1 MDHHHAPY
9 PVKPTLVP
17 QARRYTRTFNA
28 AAGKV
33 FTEDDQITIEI
44 PPINHTY
51 LTKDARIYFKFD
63 MSFYDHSFTS
73 TAGLPSNWFN
83 ATKMSPLNALRKPV
97 PMLDVCGP
105 YGFFRDVEVYDYLG
119 NTLLEKTIRH
129 DLLACT
135 MADFYLDSEVE
146 RLRPPISENQKFT
159 VLAKTTPAGTA
170 IENYGTDRS
179 FGSPG
184 IHTRVNGINLLDI
197 ERNGF
202 LNVSDDYV
210 PTSGVVFDE
219 YVQTPPTPTST
230 LVQIPTWGFSIQL
243 LNFLGRGS
251 SSFVPLHNGY
261 RIVLK
266 LNKKDIPVKFSLPN
280 GGLKVNIANTA
291 GFVTL
296 QPLIKDF
303 NFHNVFLRADLLEIS
318 PQMDEQVDKVVRSRM
333 NSYVTLGRCDKPTI
347 VPGNF
352 LSVNQFR
359 ISMRHLPASGSVSA
373 SELGFRSRTYVKSAR
388 LLYNGAVQQE
398 YKSVD
403 QIRNALGPEFDPL
416 ITTTAFAEDVPMEN
430 KYGTAGYMYPYMSH
444 DFKYDVAAIPTL
456 DANYIWVSQN
466 TDPSLDSYNAFYGR
480 FNNQAGKFLIQ
491 FDLSL
496 NGYNQNTITG
506 IDTSK
511 TTITLDLQRSK
522 THHEAYETDVFIDHD
537 AIITVSPGKHTS
549 VSF

>member
-1 MDHHHAPY
+1 MDNHHAPF

-33 FTEDDQITIEI
+33 FTEDDLIVIDI

-73 TAGLPSNWFN
+73 GTGLPGTWFS
-83 ATKMSPLNALRKPV
+83 AAGSTLTPLNVTRKPV

-105 YGFFRDVEVYDYLG
+105 YGFFRDIEVYDYLG
-119 NTLLEKTIRH
+119 NTLIEKTMRH
-129 DLLACT
+129 DLLAAM
-135 MADFYLDSEVE
+135 MADFYLDTEVE
-146 RLRPPISENQKFT
+146 RLRPPISENQKHD
-159 VLAKTTPAGTA
+159 VLPKT
-170 IENYGTDRS
+170 NYGLDRS
-179 FGSPG
+179 FGVSG
-184 IHTRVNGINLLDI
+184 VQTRVNGINLLDI
-197 ERNGF
+197 DRNGF
-202 LNVSDDYV
+202 LNTSEDQKTSRDD
-210 PTSGVVFDE
+210 FFEE
-219 YVQTPPTPTST
+219 YVQTPPTNPST
-230 LVQIPTWGFSIQL
+230 LVKIPTWGFSIQL

-261 RIVLK
+261 RILLK
-266 LNKKDIPVKFSLPN
+266 LNKKTVPIKFSLPS
-280 GGLKVNIANTA
+280 GGLTVSTTTTP
-291 GFVTL
+291 VTL
-296 QPLIKDF
+296 VPRIDQFDIYE
-303 NFHNVFLRADLLEIS
+303 VQLRADLLEIS

-359 ISMRHLPASGSVSA
+359 VAMRHLPPLLDTSA
-373 SELGFRSRTYVKSAR
+373 SEIGFRSRTYVDAAR

-403 QIRNALGPEFDPL
+403 QLRNALGPEFDPL
-416 ITTTAFAEDVPMEN
+416 ITTDAFSEDVPTAN
-430 KYGTAGYMYPYMSH
+430 IYGTAGYMYPYMSH
-444 DFKYDVAAIPTL
+444 EFKYDLASYTKSGGDTNYNWINQ
-456 DANYIWVSQN
+456 DALYTSA
-466 TDPSLDSYNAFYGR
+466 TYNKMFGR

-496 NGYNQNTITG
+496 NGYHQNTITG
-506 IDTSK
+506 IDTTK
-511 TTITLDLQRSK
+511 TTMTLDLHRSE
-522 THHEAYETDVFIDHD
+522 THDEAYETDVFIDHD